1 MVLGQ
6 CAQEAH
12 TISVTGLSPS
22 MADRSRSFTYHVC
35 WSLPDRG
42 VSRSSAPP
50 QPRLAN
56 AYTLSRLV
64 SLGCSRFARR
74 YLGNR
79 RLLSLPPGTEI
90 FHFPGLASM
99 RYGLKH
105 GCDSITYHGFPHS
118 GISGLTPVS
127 GFPELIAAYYALRR
141 LRAPRH
147 PPYAL
152 PRLTII
158 LPANVLFS
166 SAVVK
171 EHDVRPRVGTRLA
184 GSVHPP
190 LFAAVYASPHGHRGA
205 AATLTGW
212 LRDLRT
218 QEPCHGVRQD
228 ETGKRERRES
238 QPTSEQYVYDNR
250 SRAGLRDAA
259 CLI

>member
-1 MVLGQ
+1 MSCPNSHRASTACRHTVSGSISLPSPGYFSPFPHGTCALSVAREYLALEGGPPRFPQGFSGPMVLGQ

-99 RYGLKH
+99 RYGLTH

-166 SAVVK
+166 YSVVK
-171 EHDVRPRVGTRLA
+171 EQA
-184 GSVHPP
+184 
-190 LFAAVYASPHGHRGA
+190 
-205 AATLTGW
+205 
-212 LRDLRT
+212 
-218 QEPCHGVRQD
+218 
-228 ETGKRERRES
+228 
-238 QPTSEQYVYDNR
+238 
-250 SRAGLRDAA
+250 
-259 CLI
+259 